1 MFEKWLTPLVTGVW
15 TLKPEQVLSSV
26 LRYSPEVSCTAPTR
40 PQSGL
45 HAAMTYLWEVELIVA
60 ELQAGRR
67 RRASIQVGNLRG
79 GDSPR
84 HWQETDGLS
93 DASLCWTGTL
103 DDVHISKKHQGRPS
117 GRRAAPEASFHHSTA
132 LAPKRYRQ
140 AGNSDQAQDTLEFAQ
155 R

>member
-26 LRYSPEVSCTAPTR
+26 LRYSPEVSYTAPTR
-40 PQSGL
+40 PLSDISPGGRAD
-45 HAAMTYLWEVELIVA
+45 HYRIN
-60 ELQAGRR
+60 LQAGRR